1 MPHQYV
7 KKALEYSKNK
17 LALELI
23 RNENSSMLGLQR
35 KVIIGRVTAKDK
47 NGYYTV
53 DANFKRW
60 GEGDGEERHDSLWTV
75 CRRPPLHTPFLGSFV
90 LFPLTQ
96 KNLKRTVTPHTP
108 PLPHLRS
115 RGEKIAK
122 RKEKHKRRGRR
133 GVCRRD
139 CRAAE
144 TPRRFLR
151 SVLFSYSW
159 HASREC
165 VRLKIGPT
173 RRMVKFHEKELK
185 KGLGT
190 RYLQEPLPSVGSE
203 MRLLLRYIENP
214 MGEMELSK
222 ADRVRL
228 EREEGVWRELRRIHL
243 ERGIVK
249 GRVLNSINGGYSV
262 GIAGKALGHGFY
274 PSTAVE
280 KKRKKKKAD
289 GQLAT

>member
-1 MPHQYV
+1 M
-7 KKALEYSKNK
+7 
-17 LALELI
+17 
-23 RNENSSMLGLQR
+23 
-35 KVIIGRVTAKDK
+35 
-47 NGYYTV
+47 
-53 DANFKRW
+53 
-60 GEGDGEERHDSLWTV
+60 
-75 CRRPPLHTPFLGSFV
+75 
-90 LFPLTQ
+90 
-96 KNLKRTVTPHTP
+96 
-108 PLPHLRS
+108 
-115 RGEKIAK
+115 
-122 RKEKHKRRGRR
+122 
-133 GVCRRD
+133 CRRD

-144 TPRRFLR
+144 TPRRFLC

-222 ADRVRL
+222 AERVRL
-228 EREEGVWRELRRIHL
+228 EREDGVWRELRRIHL

-262 GIAGKALGHGFY
+262 GIAGKALGSRILPFY
-274 PSTAVE
+274 SCG
-280 KKRKKKKAD
+280 KKKKRRKRLT
-289 GQLAT
+289 GS